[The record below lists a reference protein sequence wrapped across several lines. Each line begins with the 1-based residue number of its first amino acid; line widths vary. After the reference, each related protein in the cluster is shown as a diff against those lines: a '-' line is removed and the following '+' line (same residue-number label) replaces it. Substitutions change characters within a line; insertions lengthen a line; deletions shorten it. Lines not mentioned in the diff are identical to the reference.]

1 MIRRRLAGLLIA
13 CLAASCSRD
22 ARPAQETASVPARRA
37 TAGDRILAFAPSGA
51 EAVLEIDLARL
62 RRNPAVGPLVRAVTA
77 GQVARPDLVG
87 AADLLVFV
95 SYRIG
100 ESDAGQLVFAAG
112 AEVERLPG
120 ARVLEPDLAAIG
132 PPALLDRVDLVRA
145 GAAPALAT
153 DRALLRVRALAM
165 PERAHGASLRMAARL
180 GFEARLSLARRLEL
194 DAVPAWLSVW
204 ADVADDLAA
213 VALLGGDGPG
223 EARDLARAVE
233 RVRNRVARSG
243 PTRRLGLARTV
254 AGTEVNVRGNE
265 VRTVLVVGPQRLER
279 LVSRVLARLTAPPA
293 QEQAQPGQEGAPA
306 SGGTEQQAQ

>member
-1 MIRRRLAGLLIA
+1 MIRRRLAGLMA
-13 CLAASCSRD
+13 TVWLAASCSRD
-22 ARPAQETASVPARRA
+22 ARPAQETAPVPARRA
-37 TAGDRILAFAPSGA
+37 TAGERILAVAPSGA

-62 RRNPAVGPLVRAVTA
+62 RRNPAVGPLVRAVTVS
-77 GQVARPDLVG
+77 QVARPDLVG

-120 ARVLEPDLAAIG
+120 ARVLEPDLVAIG
-132 PPALLDRVDLVRA
+132 PPGLLDRVDLVRA
-145 GAAPALAT
+145 GAAPALST

-165 PERAHGASLRMAARL
+165 PERAQGASLRMSARL
-180 GFEARLSLARRLEL
+180 GFEGRLSLARRLEL

-223 EARDLARAVE
+223 EARDLARAME
-233 RVRNRVARSG
+233 RVRNRLARSA

-254 AGTEVNVRGNE
+254 AGTEVNVRGND
-265 VRTVLVVGPQRLER
+265 VRTVLVVGPQHLER
-279 LVSRVLARLTAPPA
+279 LVSRVLARLTAPA
-293 QEQAQPGQEGAPA
+293 EEQAPA
-306 SGGTEQQAQ
+306 SGGADKTR

>member
-1 MIRRRLAGLLIA
+1 MIPRRLAALIA
-13 CLAASCSRD
+13 TVWLAASCSRD
-22 ARPAQETASVPARRA
+22 ARPAQETAPVPARRA
-37 TAGDRILAFAPSGA
+37 TAGERILAVAPSGA

-62 RRNPAVGPLVRAVTA
+62 RRNPAVGPLVRAVTVS
-77 GQVARPDLVG
+77 QVARPDLVG

-112 AEVERLPG
+112 ARVERLPG
-120 ARVLEPDLAAIG
+120 ARVLEPDLVAIG
-132 PPALLDRVDLVRA
+132 PPGLLDRVDLVRA
-145 GAAPALAT
+145 GAAPALST

-165 PERAHGASLRMAARL
+165 PEHAQGASLRMSARL
-180 GFEARLSLARRLEL
+180 GFEGRLSLARRLEL

-223 EARDLARAVE
+223 EARDLARAME
-233 RVRNRVARSG
+233 RVRNRLARST

-254 AGTEVNVRGNE
+254 AGAEVKVRGND

-279 LVSRVLARLTAPPA
+279 LVSRVLARLTAPA
-293 QEQAQPGQEGAPA
+293 EEQAPARGGA
-306 SGGTEQQAQ
+306 EQTR

>member
-1 MIRRRLAGLLIA
+1 MTRRRLAGLLVIA
-13 CLAASCSRD
+13 SLAACSRG
-22 ARPAQETASVPARRA
+22 AGPAQDTAPVPARRA
-37 TAGDRILAFAPSGA
+37 TAGDRILAFAPTGA

-77 GQVARPDLVG
+77 GQLARPDLIG

-100 ESDAGQLVFAAG
+100 ESDAGQLVFAVG
-112 AEVERLPG
+112 AEVERLPA
-120 ARVLEPDLAAIG
+120 ARVLEPDLVAIG

-145 GAAPALAT
+145 GAAPALST

-165 PERAHGASLRMAARL
+165 PERAQGASLRMSARL
-180 GFEARLSLARRLEL
+180 GFEGRLSLARRLEL

-213 VALLGGDGPG
+213 VALLGGEGPG

-233 RVRNRVARSG
+233 RVRNRLARSG

-254 AGTEVNVRGNE
+254 ASTEVKVSGSE

-279 LVSRVLARLTAPPA
+279 LVGRVLARLTAPPA
-293 QEQAQPGQEGAPA
+293 EEQGAPP
-306 SGGTEQQAQ
+306 GGAGPTQ

>member
-1 MIRRRLAGLLIA
+1 MTPRRLAGLLVIA
-13 CLAASCSRD
+13 WLAACSRD
-22 ARPAQETASVPARRA
+22 AGPAQDTAPVPARRA
-37 TAGDRILAFAPSGA
+37 TAGDRILAFAPTGA

-77 GQVARPDLVG
+77 SQLARPDLIG

-112 AEVERLPG
+112 AEVERLPA
-120 ARVLEPDLAAIG
+120 ARVLDPDLVAIG
-132 PPALLDRVDLVRA
+132 PPGLLDRVDLVRA
-145 GAAPALAT
+145 GAEPALST

-165 PERAHGASLRMAARL
+165 PERAQGASLRMSARL
-180 GFEARLSLARRLEL
+180 GFEGRLSLARRLEL

-213 VALLGGDGPG
+213 VALLGGEGAG
-223 EARDLARAVE
+223 EAKDLARAVE
-233 RVRNRVARSG
+233 RVRNRLARSG

-254 AGTEVNVRGNE
+254 ASTEVKVRGNE

-279 LVSRVLARLTAPPA
+279 LVGRVLARLTAPPA
-293 QEQAQPGQEGAPA
+293 E
-306 SGGTEQQAQ
+306 EQQAPPSGTGPTQ